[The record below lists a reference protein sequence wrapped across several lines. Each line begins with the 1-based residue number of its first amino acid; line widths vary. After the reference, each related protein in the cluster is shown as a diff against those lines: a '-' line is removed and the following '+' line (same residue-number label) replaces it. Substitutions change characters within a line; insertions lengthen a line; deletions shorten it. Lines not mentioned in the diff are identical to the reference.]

1 MPAALIVA
9 HGSPADPA
17 PQEAALQALATQV
30 QAQLPGWHV
39 LGATLAAPGALEA
52 ALDCAGPGALVYPF
66 FMAQGWFTGRE
77 LPRRLALAG
86 AGALRQLDPFGTD
99 PDLPPLMA
107 RVALDG
113 ARQAG
118 LDPAG
123 STLVLAAH
131 GSKVSR
137 TSADSTYAMAD
148 HMRRLTPFAV
158 TVGFVEEAPF
168 LHDSARLDGPA
179 LCLPFF
185 ALRAG
190 HVADDVPQA
199 LEAAGFTGPLLPAI
213 GEHPMA
219 AGLIAAALARAG

>member
-9 HGSPADPA
+9 HGSPAEPG
-17 PQEAALQALATQV
+17 PQETALQSLAAQV
-30 QAQLPGWHV
+30 QGQLPGWQV
-39 LGATLAAPGALEA
+39 LGATLAAPGALET
-52 ALDCAGPGALVYPF
+52 ALDRLGPGALIYPF

-99 PDLPPLMA
+99 PDLPGLMA

-118 LDPAG
+118 LDPAA
-123 STLVLAAH
+123 STLLLAAH

-148 HMRRLTPFAV
+148 HMRRLTSFTV
-158 TVGFVEEAPF
+158 TVGFVEEPPF
-168 LHDSARLDGPA
+168 LTDTARIDGPA
-179 LCLPFF
+179 ICLPFF

-190 HVADDVPQA
+190 HVAGDVPDA
-199 LEAAGFTGPLLPAI
+199 LDQAGFSGPLLRAI

-219 AGLIAAALARAG
+219 AALIAAALARA

>member
-9 HGSPADPA
+9 HGSPAEPE
-17 PQEAALQALATQV
+17 PQETALQALAAQV
-30 QAQLPGWHV
+30 QAQLPGWQV
-39 LGATLAAPGALEA
+39 LGATLAAPGALET
-52 ALDCAGPGALVYPF
+52 ALDRLGPGALIYPF

-99 PDLPPLMA
+99 PDLPGLMA

-118 LDPAG
+118 LDPAA
-123 STLVLAAH
+123 STLLLAAH

-148 HMRRLTPFAV
+148 HMRRLTSFTV
-158 TVGFVEEAPF
+158 TVGFVEEPPF
-168 LHDSARLDGPA
+168 LTDTARIDGPA
-179 LCLPFF
+179 ICLPFF

-190 HVADDVPQA
+190 HVAGDVPDA
-199 LEAAGFTGPLLPAI
+199 LDQAGFSGPLLRAI

-219 AGLIAAALARAG
+219 AALIAAALARA